1 MNKNFIK
8 ILIKHNCTQKDFEKH
23 FLFKKNN
30 NVIVEFDQDNPTKD
44 QLEFLNNFKKQSK
57 KSIVI
62 ISRVL
67 KNKKCLFSIV
77 PTYQEALDII
87 EIEDIERLIS

>member
-1 MNKNFIK
+1 MNKNFIR
-8 ILIKHNCTQKDFEKH
+8 IFIKHNSNQKDFEKD
-23 FLFKKNN
+23 FLFNKNN

-87 EIEDIERLIS
+87 EIEEIERLIS